1 VKSNSTEFV
10 PTVVDKRVYVE
21 GVTKGSRAAGEEV
34 KLVWVNGTNTS
45 DLDTV
50 KLTVYEVKGVMNVPG
65 LSIYTYTA
73 DVPGGGVGSWVA
85 LDGALTTV
93 PNQNTAS
100 ILWDAGPIVGRAIF
114 SPVPGLGF
122 AGEWRVNVVQVQLD
136 ALGPTNKVTY
146 PNQPAQNL
154 YPAAGTKFRTQI
166 MSSPAPNLAAMVA
179 TLRVSRIEGP
189 TVDGQMRGVR
199 FMEMGFIQNGQWTQ
213 AHADFNLVRPR
224 KRIRFT
230 FEGSDKFYVD
240 KHKESTKPWQYSNR
254 PDVSYFRASSD
265 SALTNKDFTTN
276 DRPAMQATDKMK
288 VTINGVNDSPAVFAL
303 IDNFELSFAVA
314 TTEEPSNPAKTY
326 TQRAVAEWHFDGSGT
341 LTPVTPLGGGI
352 WTRTPGARNDGASAF
367 TEVTSGLR
375 PRATTGDDMNWINDT
390 KGFVMV
396 NQ

>member
-34 KLVWVNGTNTS
+34 KLVW
-45 DLDTV
+45 
-50 KLTVYEVKGVMNVPG
+50 
-65 LSIYTYTA
+65 
-73 DVPGGGVGSWVA
+73 
-85 LDGALTTV
+85 
-93 PNQNTAS
+93 
-100 ILWDAGPIVGRAIF
+100 
-114 SPVPGLGF
+114 
-122 AGEWRVNVVQVQLD
+122 
-136 ALGPTNKVTY
+136 
-146 PNQPAQNL
+146 
-154 YPAAGTKFRTQI
+154 
-166 MSSPAPNLAAMVA
+166 
-179 TLRVSRIEGP
+179 
-189 TVDGQMRGVR
+189 
-199 FMEMGFIQNGQWTQ
+199 
-213 AHADFNLVRPR
+213 
-224 KRIRFT
+224 
-230 FEGSDKFYVD
+230 
-240 KHKESTKPWQYSNR
+240 
-254 PDVSYFRASSD
+254 VSYFRASSD